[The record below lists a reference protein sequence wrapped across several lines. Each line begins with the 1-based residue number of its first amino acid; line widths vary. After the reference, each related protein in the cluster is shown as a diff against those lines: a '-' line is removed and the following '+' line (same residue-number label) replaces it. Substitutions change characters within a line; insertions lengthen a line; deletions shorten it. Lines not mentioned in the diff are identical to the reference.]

1 MHIYMYTC
9 LPIQAVM
16 DATEREYLTVK
27 NTPKVKKGSST
38 ALLKDMAA
46 LGTSSEAIAVRQHF
60 EREVC
65 GM

>member
-1 MHIYMYTC
+1 
-9 LPIQAVM
+9 M